1 MVDGRTWV
9 DDNVGDVDVGGDEAA
24 TYDPL
29 HEGPRKKKRQD
40 RKVESRLVVD
50 GDADADARFV
60 AWMAARQ

>member
-9 DDNVGDVDVGGDEAA
+9 DDNVGDVGGDEAA
-24 TYDPL
+24 TYDRR
-29 HEGPRKKKRQD
+29 HGGPRKKKRPG
-40 RKVESRLVVD
+40 RKFESRLVVD